1 MYLKDQ
7 HTGET
12 WITGSSYHSIYD
24 LPGLRWCL
32 CLLPSYE
39 FFILCGLFVFFFR
52 FLLWLFFL
60 VLISIVFVC
69 PSFVDK
75 SLKYKCCCSSNK
87 KNPHKNPNNNGTCLI
102 LYNLVVKI
110 QRRQILTFPNLPLHY
125 VITPFVHSS
134 VKDFGIIACSWIV

>member
-1 MYLKDQ
+1 MISLVYDGVCACCLVM
-7 HTGET
+7 
-12 WITGSSYHSIYD
+12 SFSYCVD
-24 LPGLRWCL
+24 CL
-32 CLLPSYE
+32 S
-39 FFILCGLFVFFFR
+39 FFFVSCYDV
-52 FLLWLFFL
+52 FFL

-134 VKDFGIIACSWIV
+134 VKDFGIIACS